1 MSIPGSE
8 AVEVPVLIVGAG
20 PAGLALSVALS
31 RYGVRHLVVERH
43 RSTAHTPRAHIINQR
58 TVEIFRHLGISDR
71 FHAVATPQHLM
82 ASNLW
87 VTTLA
92 GLEVARSETWGT
104 SAERAAD
111 YRAASPEPMANCPQ
125 TVLEP
130 MLLGAARDMGADIRF
145 GWEFTSLAQDQDGV
159 TSVIRERDGGAA
171 LTVRSQYV
179 VGADGARSRVLAQAG
194 LTVDGPDDLARA
206 ANIWFRA
213 DLSAYLAYRPGVLT
227 WNVMPGPLP
236 PLRLGTLICH
246 KPFTEFVLAFMYD
259 PEQVSLDTLGA
270 DELCRRI
277 RAFVG
282 EDVDAEILGVAG
294 WQVRAQI
301 ASSYAAGRVFC
312 MGDAVHRHPPTN
324 GLGLNMSIADAY
336 NLGWKLALVLTGRA
350 GAALLDSYSPER
362 QPVGA
367 QGVQRAITSLQEGA
381 AVEAALGYEPAQPAE
396 AGWKALGTLYEPG
409 PAGDERRDAL
419 YKAIELS
426 NYQFNA
432 HGIELGYRYRSDA
445 IVDDGSPDPI
455 PKTPA
460 RDPQLYYQPT
470 TRPGARVPHARLE
483 QDGVPVSSLDLADD
497 LGFALL
503 TGVGGE
509 AWVQAA
515 AEISA
520 RTGVPIRVHVIGGRD
535 GVTDPYGEW
544 ASLREV
550 ETTGC
555 VLVRPDRHVAWRSM
569 RHTADSARRLPAAV
583 EQALGLTGRQALRV
597 PGKDPAVTFTG
608 IMTRS
613 GPDPLAPR
621 PHARRNV

>member
-8 AVEVPVLIVGAG
+8 AIEVPALIVGAG
-20 PAGLALSVALS
+20 PAGLALSAALS
-31 RYGVRHLVVERH
+31 RYGVGHLVVERH
-43 RSTAHTPRAHIINQR
+43 RGTAHTPRAHIINQR

-82 ASNLW
+82 SNNLW

-104 SAERAAD
+104 SAKRAAD

-130 MLLGAARDMGADIRF
+130 MLLAAARDMGADVRF
-145 GWEFTSLAQDQDGV
+145 GWEFTNLAQDQDGV
-159 TSVIRERDGGAA
+159 TSVIHERDGGAT

-179 VGADGARSRVLAQAG
+179 VGADGARSRVLGQAG
-194 LTVDGPDDLARA
+194 LTAEGPDDLARA

-213 DLSAYLAYRPGVLT
+213 DLSRYLACRPGVLT

-259 PEQVSLDTLGA
+259 PKHVSLDALGT
-270 DELCRRI
+270 DELNRKI
-277 RAFVG
+277 GAFVG
-282 EDVDAEILGVAG
+282 ADVDAEILGVAG

-301 ASSYAAGRVFC
+301 APAYSAGRVFC

-336 NLGWKLALVLTGRA
+336 NLGWKLALVLAGRA
-350 GAALLDSYSPER
+350 GTALLDSYSPER

-381 AVEAALGYEPAQPAE
+381 AIEAALGYEPGQAAE

-409 PAGDERRDAL
+409 PAGDERRNAL
-419 YKAIELS
+419 RKAIELS

-445 IVDDGSPDPI
+445 IVEDGSPDP
-455 PKTPA
+455 TPA

-483 QDGVPVSSLDLADD
+483 QDGVPVSSLDLVDN

-503 TGVGGE
+503 TGPGGE
-509 AWVQAA
+509 AWNRPA

-520 RTGVPIRVHVIGGRD
+520 RAGVPVRVHAIGGRE

-544 ASLREV
+544 AALREV

-555 VLVRPDRHVAWRSM
+555 ILVRPDRHVAWRSM
-569 RHTADSARRLPAAV
+569 RYTPDSAKQLPAV
-583 EQALGLTGRQALRV
+583 IEQALGRPDRTSTGS
-597 PGKDPAVTFTG
+597 T
-608 IMTRS
+608 MTS
-613 GPDPLAPR
+613 
-621 PHARRNV
+621 

>member
-1 MSIPGSE
+1 MSIPGAETGAEKGAETGAST
-8 AVEVPVLIVGAG
+8 VEVPVLIVGAG

-31 RYGVRHLVVERH
+31 RYGVEHLLVERH
-43 RSTAHTPRAHIINQR
+43 RDTAHTPRAHIINQR
-58 TVEIFRHLGISDR
+58 TIEIFRHLGISDR

-92 GLEVARSETWGT
+92 GQEVARSETWGT

-130 MLLGAARDMGADIRF
+130 MLLAAARDMGADIRF
-145 GWEFTSLAQDQDGV
+145 GGECTGLTLDQDGV
-159 TSVIRERDGGAA
+159 TSVIRERDGEAT

-179 VGADGARSRVLAQAG
+179 VGADGARSRVLGQAG
-194 LTVDGPDDLARA
+194 LTVEGPDDLARA

-213 DLSAYLAYRPGVLT
+213 DLSQYFAHRPGVLT

-259 PEQVSLDTLGA
+259 PAQESLDSMSEG
-270 DELCRRI
+270 ELKERVDAI
-277 RAFVG
+277 VG
-282 EDVDAEILGVAG
+282 EKVDAEILGVAG

-301 ASSYAAGRVFC
+301 APAYSAGRVFA

-336 NLGWKLALVLTGRA
+336 NLGWKLALVLAGRA
-350 GAALLDSYSPER
+350 GAPLLDSYSAER
-362 QPVGA
+362 QPGGA
-367 QGVQRAITSLQEGA
+367 QGVQRAITGRQEGA
-381 AVEAALGYEPAQPAE
+381 AIEAALGFEPAQPAE
-396 AGWKALGTLYEPG
+396 AGWKALNTLYESG

-419 YKAIELS
+419 DKAIELS

-432 HGIELGYRYRSDA
+432 PGVELGYRYRSDA
-445 IVDDGSPDPI
+445 IVDDGSPDP
-455 PKTPA
+455 TPP

-483 QDGVPVSSLDLADD
+483 QGGVPVSSLDLVED

-503 TGVGGE
+503 TGPGGE
-509 AWVQAA
+509 AWARSA
-515 AEISA
+515 AEVAA
-520 RTGVPIRVHVIGGRD
+520 RAGVPVRVHVIGGRE
-535 GVTDPYGEW
+535 GVADPYGEW

-555 VLVRPDRHVAWRSM
+555 VLVRPDRHVAWRST
-569 RHTADSARRLPAAV
+569 RYTPDSARQLPAAV
-583 EQALGLTGRQALRV
+583 ERALGLAGR
-597 PGKDPAVTFTG
+597 
-608 IMTRS
+608 
-613 GPDPLAPR
+613 
-621 PHARRNV
+621 

>member
-1 MSIPGSE
+1 MSISGSST
-8 AVEVPVLIVGAG
+8 VEVPVLIVGAG
-20 PAGLALSVALS
+20 PAGLALSAALS
-31 RYGVRHLVVERH
+31 RYGVGHLLVERH
-43 RSTAHTPRAHIINQR
+43 RGTAHTPRAHIINQR
-58 TVEIFRHLGISDR
+58 TVEILRHLGISDR

-82 ASNLW
+82 ANNLW

-130 MLLGAARDMGADIRF
+130 MLLAAARDMGADIRF
-145 GWEFTSLAQDQDGV
+145 GWEFIQLAQDRDGV
-159 TSVIRERDGGAA
+159 TSVVRERDGDAT
-171 LTVRSQYV
+171 LTVRSGYV
-179 VGADGARSRVLAQAG
+179 VGADGARSRVLGQAG
-194 LTVDGPDDLARA
+194 LTVEGPDDLARA

-213 DLSAYLAYRPGVLT
+213 DLSRYLAHRPGVLT

-259 PEQVSLDTLGA
+259 PEQVSLDAMSSG
-270 DELCRRI
+270 ELRERI
-277 RAFVG
+277 NALVG
-282 EDVDAEILGVAG
+282 EEVDAEILGVAG

-301 ASSYAAGRVFC
+301 APAYSAGRVFC

-336 NLGWKLALVLTGRA
+336 NLGWKLALVLA
-350 GAALLDSYSPER
+350 GQAGPALLDSYSPER

-381 AVEAALGYEPAQPAE
+381 AVEAALGYEPGQAAE
-396 AGWKALGTLYEPG
+396 AGWAALNTLYEPG
-409 PAGDERRDAL
+409 PAGDERRNAL
-419 YKAIELS
+419 RKAIELS

-432 HGIELGYRYRSDA
+432 HGVELGYRYRSNA
-445 IVDDGSPDPI
+445 IVDDDSPDPV
-455 PKTPA
+455 PA

-483 QDGVPVSSLDLADD
+483 RDGVPVSSLDLVDD

-503 TGVGGE
+503 TGVGGQ
-509 AWVQAA
+509 AWSRAA
-515 AEISA
+515 AEASA
-520 RTGVPIRVHVIGGRD
+520 RAGVPVRVHVIGGQD

-544 ASLREV
+544 ASVREV

-555 VLVRPDRHVAWRSM
+555 VLVRPDRHVAWRST
-569 RHTADSARRLPAAV
+569 RYTPDSARQLPAV
-583 EQALGLTGRQALRV
+583 IEQALGLAGR
-597 PGKDPAVTFTG
+597 
-608 IMTRS
+608 
-613 GPDPLAPR
+613 
-621 PHARRNV
+621 

>member
-1 MSIPGSE
+1 
-8 AVEVPVLIVGAG
+8 VLIVGAG

-31 RYGVRHLVVERH
+31 RYGVGQLVVERH
-43 RSTAHTPRAHIINQR
+43 PATAHTPRAHIINQR

-82 ASNLW
+82 ADSLW

-104 SAERAAD
+104 SAERSAD

-130 MLLGAARDMGADIRF
+130 MLLAAARDAGADVRF
-145 GWEFTSLAQDQDGV
+145 GWEFTGLTQDSDGV
-159 TSVIRERDGGAA
+159 TSIIRERGGNTE

-179 VGADGARSRVLAQAG
+179 VGADGANSRVLAAAG
-194 LTVDGPDDLARA
+194 LTADGPDDLTRA

-213 DLSAYLAYRPGVLT
+213 DLSRYLAHRPGVLT

-259 PEQVSLDTLGA
+259 PQRESLDAFTPA
-270 DELCRRI
+270 DLLARI
-277 RAFVG
+277 RALVG
-282 EDVDAEILGVAG
+282 EDIDAEVLGVAG

-301 ASSYAAGRVFC
+301 APAYSAGRVFC
-312 MGDAVHRHPPTN
+312 AGDAVHRHPPTN

-336 NLGWKLALVLTGRA
+336 NLGWKLALVLDGRA
-350 GAALLDSYSPER
+350 GSPLLDSYCAER

-381 AVEAALGYEPAQPAE
+381 AIEAALGFEPGQSAA
-396 AGWKALGTLYEPG
+396 AGWQALGVLYEAS
-409 PAGDERRDAL
+409 PAGEDRRNAL
-419 YKAIELS
+419 RKAIELS

-432 HGIELGYRYRSDA
+432 HGIELGYRYESDV
-445 IVDDGSPDPI
+445 IIGDGSPEPV
-455 PKTPA
+455 PL

-470 TRPGARVPHARLE
+470 TRAGARVPHARLE
-483 QDGVPVSSLDLADD
+483 DSGVPVSSLDLVDD
-497 LGFALL
+497 LGFTLF
-503 TGVGGE
+503 TGPGGE
-509 AWVQAA
+509 AWADAA
-515 AEISA
+515 KPAA
-520 RTGVPIRVHVIGGRD
+520 KTGVPISVRVIGGRD
-535 GVTDPYGEW
+535 GISDPYGEW
-544 ASLREV
+544 AARREV

-555 VLVRPDRHVAWRSM
+555 VLVRPDRHVAWRSA
-569 RHTADSARRLPAAV
+569 RYTPASAQQFPAIV
-583 EQALGLTGRQALRV
+583 ERALG
-597 PGKDPAVTFTG
+597 
-608 IMTRS
+608 RS
-613 GPDPLAPR
+613 R
-621 PHARRNV
+621 

>member
-1 MSIPGSE
+1 MSNRDPQTI
-8 AVEVPVLIVGAG
+8 EVPVLIVGAG
-20 PAGLALSVALS
+20 PAGLALSVALA
-31 RYGVRHLVVERH
+31 RYGVEHLLVERH
-43 RSTAHTPRAHIINQR
+43 RGTAHTPRAHIINQR
-58 TVEIFRHLGISDR
+58 TVEILRHLGISDR

-82 ASNLW
+82 ANNLW

-92 GLEVARSETWGT
+92 GQEVARSETWGT

-111 YRAASPEPMANCPQ
+111 YRMASPEPMANCPQ

-130 MLLGAARDMGADIRF
+130 MLLGAARDLGADIRF
-145 GWEFTSLAQDQDGV
+145 GWEFTHLTPDSGGV
-159 TSVIRERDGGAA
+159 TSVIRERDGAA
-171 LTVRSQYV
+171 TLTVRSRYV
-179 VGADGARSRVLAQAG
+179 VGADGARSQVLGQAG
-194 LTVDGPDDLARA
+194 LTVEGPDDLARA

-213 DLSAYLAYRPGVLT
+213 DLSRYLAHRPGVLT

-259 PEQVSLDTLGA
+259 PAQTSLDTMTPGDLNRQISALVGA
-270 DELCRRI
+270 
-277 RAFVG
+277 
-282 EDVDAEILGVAG
+282 DVDAEILGVAG

-301 ASSYAAGRVFC
+301 APSYSAGRVFC

-336 NLGWKLALVLTGRA
+336 NLGWKLALVLAGRA
-350 GAALLDSYSPER
+350 GAALLDSYSAER

-381 AVEAALGYEPAQPAE
+381 AIEAALGYEPGQPAE
-396 AGWKALGTLYEPG
+396 AGWQALAALYEPG

-419 YKAIELS
+419 HKAIELS

-432 HGIELGYRYRSDA
+432 HGIELGYRYHSDA
-445 IVDDGSPDPI
+445 IADDDSPDP
-455 PKTPA
+455 TPA

-483 QDGVPVSSLDLADD
+483 HDGVPVSSLDLADD

-503 TGVGGE
+503 TGPGGE
-509 AWVQAA
+509 AWSGPAA
-515 AEISA
+515 DVSA
-520 RTGVPIRVHVIGGRD
+520 RTGVPVRVHVIGGRE

-544 ASLREV
+544 AALREV
-550 ETTGC
+550 ESSGC
-555 VLVRPDRHVAWRSM
+555 VLVRPDRHVAWRSI
-569 RHTADSARRLPAAV
+569 RYTPDGGQQLAAV
-583 EQALGLTGRQALRV
+583 LDQALGLTG
-597 PGKDPAVTFTG
+597 DVT
-608 IMTRS
+608 
-613 GPDPLAPR
+613 
-621 PHARRNV
+621 

>member
-1 MSIPGSE
+1 
-8 AVEVPVLIVGAG
+8 
-20 PAGLALSVALS
+20 
-31 RYGVRHLVVERH
+31 
-43 RSTAHTPRAHIINQR
+43 
-58 TVEIFRHLGISDR
+58 
-71 FHAVATPQHLM
+71 
-82 ASNLW
+82 
-87 VTTLA
+87 
-92 GLEVARSETWGT
+92 
-104 SAERAAD
+104 
-111 YRAASPEPMANCPQ
+111 
-125 TVLEP
+125 
-130 MLLGAARDMGADIRF
+130 
-145 GWEFTSLAQDQDGV
+145 
-159 TSVIRERDGGAA
+159 
-171 LTVRSQYV
+171 
-179 VGADGARSRVLAQAG
+179 
-194 LTVDGPDDLARA
+194 
-206 ANIWFRA
+206 
-213 DLSAYLAYRPGVLT
+213 
-227 WNVMPGPLP
+227 
-236 PLRLGTLICH
+236 
-246 KPFTEFVLAFMYD
+246 MYD

-270 DELCRRI
+270 DELYRRI

-282 EDVDAEILGVAG
+282 EDVDAEILCVAG

-336 NLGWKLALVLTGRA
+336 NLGWKLALVLAGRA
-350 GAALLDSYSPER
+350 GAAQLDSYSPER

-419 YKAIELS
+419 HKAIELS

-445 IVDDGSPDPI
+445 LVDDGSPDPI

-483 QDGVPVSSLDLADD
+483 QDGVPVSSLDLVDD

-520 RTGVPIRVHVIGGRD
+520 RGGSHSGPCHRRPGRRDRPLRRVGFTAGGGDHRLCPRAPGPARGLAIHASHRGQRPTAPRRGRAGARAYRPPSVTGTGQGACRDLHRHHDAIR
-535 GVTDPYGEW
+535 
-544 ASLREV
+544 A
-550 ETTGC
+550 
-555 VLVRPDRHVAWRSM
+555 RSPG
-569 RHTADSARRLPAAV
+569 PAA
-583 EQALGLTGRQALRV
+583 A
-597 PGKDPAVTFTG
+597 
-608 IMTRS
+608 
-613 GPDPLAPR
+613 
-621 PHARRNV
+621 

>member
-1 MSIPGSE
+1 
-8 AVEVPVLIVGAG
+8 
-20 PAGLALSVALS
+20 
-31 RYGVRHLVVERH
+31 
-43 RSTAHTPRAHIINQR
+43 
-58 TVEIFRHLGISDR
+58 
-71 FHAVATPQHLM
+71 M
-82 ASNLW
+82 ANNLW

-111 YRAASPEPMANCPQ
+111 YRMASPEPMANCPQ

-130 MLLGAARDMGADIRF
+130 MLLGAARDTGADIRF
-145 GWEFTSLAQDQDGV
+145 GWEFISLAQDQGGV
-159 TSVIRERDGGAA
+159 TSVIQERDREAT

-179 VGADGARSRVLAQAG
+179 IGADGARSRVLGQAG
-194 LTVDGPDDLARA
+194 LTAEGPDDLARA

-213 DLSAYLAYRPGVLT
+213 DLSRYLAHRPGVLT

-236 PLRLGTLICH
+236 PLRLGTMICH

-259 PEQVSLDTLGA
+259 PDEVSLDALGT
-270 DELCRRI
+270 DELNRRI

-301 ASSYAAGRVFC
+301 APAYSAGRVFC

-336 NLGWKLALVLTGRA
+336 NLGWKLALVLAGRA

-381 AVEAALGYEPAQPAE
+381 AIEAALGYEPAQPAE
-396 AGWKALGTLYEPG
+396 AGWKALNTLYEPG
-409 PAGDERRDAL
+409 PAGDERRNAL
-419 YKAIELS
+419 HKAIELS

-432 HGIELGYRYRSDA
+432 HGIELGYRYRSDV
-445 IVDDGSPDPI
+445 IVDDGSPDP
-455 PKTPA
+455 TPV

-483 QDGVPVSSLDLADD
+483 RDGVPVSSLDLVDD

-509 AWVQAA
+509 AWARPA
-515 AEISA
+515 AEVSA
-520 RTGVPIRVHVIGGRD
+520 RAGVPVRVHVIGGRE

-544 ASLREV
+544 ACLREV

-555 VLVRPDRHVAWRSM
+555 VLVRPDRHVAWRST
-569 RHTADSARRLPAAV
+569 RYTPDSARQLPAAI
-583 EQALGLTGRQALRV
+583 EQALGLAGR
-597 PGKDPAVTFTG
+597 
-608 IMTRS
+608 
-613 GPDPLAPR
+613 
-621 PHARRNV
+621 

>member
-1 MSIPGSE
+1 MSNPGTST
-8 AVEVPVLIVGAG
+8 VEVPVLIVGAG
-20 PAGLALSVALS
+20 PAGLALSAALS
-31 RYGVRHLVVERH
+31 RYGVGHLLVERH
-43 RSTAHTPRAHIINQR
+43 RGTAHTPRAHIINQR
-58 TVEIFRHLGISDR
+58 TVEILRHLGISDR

-82 ASNLW
+82 ANNLW

-92 GLEVARSETWGT
+92 GREVARSETWGT

-130 MLLGAARDMGADIRF
+130 MLLAASRDLGADIRF
-145 GWEFTSLAQDQDGV
+145 GWEFIHLTQDEDGV
-159 TSVIRERDGGAA
+159 TSVIQERDGEAT
-171 LTVRSQYV
+171 LTVRSGYV
-179 VGADGARSRVLAQAG
+179 VGADGARSRVLGQAG
-194 LTVDGPDDLARA
+194 LTVEGPDDLARA

-213 DLSAYLAYRPGVLT
+213 DLSRYMAHRPGVLT

-259 PEQVSLDTLGA
+259 PEQVSLDAMGTG
-270 DELCRRI
+270 ELRERI
-277 RAFVG
+277 NALVG
-282 EDVDAEILGVAG
+282 EEVDAEILGVAG

-301 ASSYAAGRVFC
+301 APAYSAGRVFA

-336 NLGWKLALVLTGRA
+336 NLGWKLALVLAGRA
-350 GAALLDSYSPER
+350 GASLLDSYSAER

-381 AVEAALGYEPAQPAE
+381 AVEAALGYEPGQAAE
-396 AGWKALGTLYEPG
+396 AGWEALDTLYEPG
-409 PAGDERRDAL
+409 PAGDERREAL
-419 YKAIELS
+419 RKAIELS

-432 HGIELGYRYRSDA
+432 HGVELGYRYRSDA

-455 PKTPA
+455 PP
-460 RDPQLYYQPT
+460 RDPQLYYQAT

-483 QDGVPVSSLDLADD
+483 RDGVPVSSLDLVDD

-509 AWVQAA
+509 AWDRAA
-515 AEISA
+515 ADASA
-520 RTGVPIRVHVIGGRD
+520 RTGVPVRVHVIGGRD

-544 ASLREV
+544 AGVREV
-550 ETTGC
+550 EVTGC

-569 RHTADSARRLPAAV
+569 RHTPDSARQLPGVV
-583 EQALGLTGRQALRV
+583 EQALGLT
-597 PGKDPAVTFTG
+597 
-608 IMTRS
+608 
-613 GPDPLAPR
+613 
-621 PHARRNV
+621 

>member
-1 MSIPGSE
+1 MSIPGPST
-8 AVEVPVLIVGAG
+8 VEVPVLIVGAG
-20 PAGLALSVALS
+20 PAGLALSAALS
-31 RYGVRHLVVERH
+31 RYGVGHLLVERH
-43 RSTAHTPRAHIINQR
+43 RGTAHTPRAHIINQR
-58 TVEIFRHLGISDR
+58 TVEILRHLGISDR

-111 YRAASPEPMANCPQ
+111 YRVASPEPMANCPQ

-130 MLLGAARDMGADIRF
+130 MLLAAARDMGADIRF
-145 GWEFTSLAQDQDGV
+145 GWEFVSLAQDQDGV
-159 TSVIRERDGGAA
+159 TSVVQERDGDAT

-179 VGADGARSRVLAQAG
+179 VGADGARSRVLGQAG
-194 LTVDGPDDLARA
+194 LTADGPDDLARA

-213 DLSAYLAYRPGVLT
+213 DLSRYLAHRPGVLT

-259 PEQVSLDTLGA
+259 PKQVSLDALSTA
-270 DELCRRI
+270 ELRERI
-277 RAFVG
+277 SAFVG
-282 EDVDAEILGVAG
+282 EEVDAEILSVAG

-301 ASSYAAGRVFC
+301 APAYSAGRVFA

-336 NLGWKLALVLTGRA
+336 NLGWKLALVLAGRA
-350 GAALLDSYSPER
+350 GAVLLDSYSAER

-381 AVEAALGYEPAQPAE
+381 AVEAALGFELAQPAE
-396 AGWKALGTLYEPG
+396 AGWKALNTLYEPG

-419 YKAIELS
+419 HKAIELS

-432 HGIELGYRYRSDA
+432 HGVELGYRYRSDVIA
-445 IVDDGSPDPI
+445 DDGGPDPI
-455 PKTPA
+455 PA

-483 QDGVPVSSLDLADD
+483 RDGVPVSSLDLVDD
-497 LGFALL
+497 LSFALL

-509 AWVQAA
+509 AWAQAA
-515 AEISA
+515 AEASA
-520 RTGVPIRVHVIGGRD
+520 GVPVQVHVIGGPD

-555 VLVRPDRHVAWRSM
+555 VLVRPDRHVAWRSA
-569 RHTADSARRLPAAV
+569 RYTPDTARQLPAV
-583 EQALGLTGRQALRV
+583 IERALGIAGR
-597 PGKDPAVTFTG
+597 
-608 IMTRS
+608 
-613 GPDPLAPR
+613 
-621 PHARRNV
+621 

>member
-31 RYGVRHLVVERH
+31 RYGVGHLVVERH

-58 TVEIFRHLGISDR
+58 TIEIFRHLGISDR

-82 ASNLW
+82 ANNL
-87 VTTLA
+87 TTLA

-130 MLLGAARDMGADIRF
+130 MLLGTARDMGADIRF

-159 TSVIRERDGGAA
+159 TSVIHERDGEAT

-179 VGADGARSRVLAQAG
+179 VGADDARSQVLGHAG
-194 LTVDGPDDLARA
+194 LTVEGPDDLARA

-213 DLSAYLAYRPGVLT
+213 DLSRYLASRPGVLT

-259 PEQVSLDTLGA
+259 PKLVSLDTPGA
-270 DELCRRI
+270 DELHRRI

-301 ASSYAAGRVFC
+301 ASTYAAGRVFC

-336 NLGWKLALVLTGRA
+336 NLGWKLALDLAGRA

-362 QPVGA
+362 QPIGA
-367 QGVQRAITSLQEGA
+367 QGVQRAISSLQEGA
-381 AVEAALGYEPAQPAE
+381 AVEAALGYEPPSPPRR
-396 AGWKALGTLYEPG
+396 AGKHSAPCTNPG
-409 PAGDERRDAL
+409 PPGTSAGTRCTRR
-419 YKAIELS
+419 
-426 NYQFNA
+426 
-432 HGIELGYRYRSDA
+432 
-445 IVDDGSPDPI
+445 
-455 PKTPA
+455 
-460 RDPQLYYQPT
+460 
-470 TRPGARVPHARLE
+470 
-483 QDGVPVSSLDLADD
+483 SS
-497 LGFALL
+497 
-503 TGVGGE
+503 
-509 AWVQAA
+509 
-515 AEISA
+515 
-520 RTGVPIRVHVIGGRD
+520 
-535 GVTDPYGEW
+535 
-544 ASLREV
+544 
-550 ETTGC
+550 
-555 VLVRPDRHVAWRSM
+555 
-569 RHTADSARRLPAAV
+569 
-583 EQALGLTGRQALRV
+583 
-597 PGKDPAVTFTG
+597 
-608 IMTRS
+608 
-613 GPDPLAPR
+613 
-621 PHARRNV
+621 

>member
-1 MSIPGSE
+1 MSIPGSST
-8 AVEVPVLIVGAG
+8 VEVPVLIVGAG
-20 PAGLALSVALS
+20 PAGLARSAALS
-31 RYGVRHLVVERH
+31 RYGVEHLLVERH
-43 RSTAHTPRAHIINQR
+43 RGTAHTPRAHIINQR
-58 TVEIFRHLGISDR
+58 TVEILRHLGISDR

-82 ASNLW
+82 ANNLW

-92 GLEVARSETWGT
+92 DLEVARSETWGT
-104 SAERAAD
+104 SAERGAD

-130 MLLGAARDMGADIRF
+130 MLLEAAREMGADIRF
-145 GWEFTSLAQDQDGV
+145 GWEFSHLTQDQDSV
-159 TSVIRERDGGAA
+159 TSVVRERDAEA
-171 LTVRSQYV
+171 TLTVRSQYV
-179 VGADGARSRVLAQAG
+179 VGADGARSRVLGQAG
-194 LTVDGPDDLARA
+194 LTVEGPDDLARA

-213 DLSAYLAYRPGVLT
+213 DLSPYLAYRPGVLT

-259 PEQVSLDTLGA
+259 PAQVSLDAMSEG
-270 DELCRRI
+270 ELTERI
-277 RAFVG
+277 HALVG
-282 EDVDAEILGVAG
+282 EKVDAEILGVAG

-301 ASSYAAGRVFC
+301 APAYSAGRVFC

-336 NLGWKLALVLTGRA
+336 NLGWKLALVLAGRA
-350 GAALLDSYSPER
+350 GGALLDSYSAER

-367 QGVQRAITSLQEGA
+367 RGVQRAITSLQEGA
-381 AVEAALGYEPAQPAE
+381 AVEAALGFEPGQAAE
-396 AGWKALGTLYEPG
+396 AGWAALNTLYEPG

-419 YKAIELS
+419 RKAIELS

-432 HGIELGYRYRSDA
+432 HGVELGYRYQSAA
-445 IVDDGSPDPI
+445 IVDDGSPDP
-455 PKTPA
+455 TPV
-460 RDPQLYYQPT
+460 RDPQLYYQAT

-483 QDGVPVSSLDLADD
+483 RDGVPVSSLDLVDD

-509 AWVQAA
+509 AWADAA
-515 AEISA
+515 AEASA
-520 RTGVPIRVHVIGGRD
+520 LAGVPVTVHVIGGRD

-544 ASLREV
+544 ACLREV

-569 RHTADSARRLPAAV
+569 RHTPDSARQLPAV
-583 EQALGLTGRQALRV
+583 IEQALGQ
-597 PGKDPAVTFTG
+597 PG
-608 IMTRS
+608 
-613 GPDPLAPR
+613 
-621 PHARRNV
+621 

>member
-1 MSIPGSE
+1 MSITGPQT
-8 AVEVPVLIVGAG
+8 VEVPVLIVGAG

-31 RYGVRHLVVERH
+31 RYGVEHLLVERH
-43 RSTAHTPRAHIINQR
+43 RGTAHTPRAHIINQR
-58 TVEIFRHLGISDR
+58 TVEILRHLGISDR
-71 FHAVATPQHLM
+71 FHAVATPQQLM

-111 YRAASPEPMANCPQ
+111 YRTASPEPMANCPQ

-130 MLLGAARDMGADIRF
+130 MLLGAARDLGADIRF
-145 GWEFTSLAQDQDGV
+145 GWEFTSLAEDPDGV
-159 TSVIRERDGGAA
+159 TSVVRQRDGDAT
-171 LTVRSQYV
+171 LTVRSRYV
-179 VGADGARSRVLAQAG
+179 VGADGARSRVLGQAG
-194 LTVDGPDDLARA
+194 LTVEGPGDLARA

-213 DLSAYLAYRPGVLT
+213 DLSRYLAHRPGVLT

-259 PEQVSLDTLGA
+259 PAQVSLDALGPG
-270 DELCRRI
+270 ELNSRI

-301 ASSYAAGRVFC
+301 APAYSAGRVFC

-336 NLGWKLALVLTGRA
+336 NLGWKLALVLAGRA
-350 GAALLDSYSPER
+350 GPALLDSYSPER

-381 AVEAALGYEPAQPAE
+381 AVEAALGYEPGQDAE
-396 AGWKALGTLYEPG
+396 AGWQALNTLYEPG

-419 YKAIELS
+419 RKAIELS

-445 IVDDGSPDPI
+445 IADDDSPDPV
-455 PKTPA
+455 PA

-483 QDGVPVSSLDLADD
+483 HHGVPVSSLDLVDD

-503 TGVGGE
+503 TGPGGE
-509 AWVQAA
+509 AWGQPAA
-515 AEISA
+515 DISA
-520 RTGVPIRVHVIGGRD
+520 RVGVPVRVHVIGGREA
-535 GVTDPYGEW
+535 VTDPYGEW
-544 ASLREV
+544 AALREV

-555 VLVRPDRHVAWRSM
+555 VLVRPDRHVAWRS
-569 RHTADSARRLPAAV
+569 ARYTPDRARQLPAV
-583 EQALGLTGRQALRV
+583 LEQALGLTGR
-597 PGKDPAVTFTG
+597 
-608 IMTRS
+608 
-613 GPDPLAPR
+613 
-621 PHARRNV
+621 